1 LKYLFFDIEC
11 ANCQGSQG
19 KIFSF
24 GYLVTDRDFNILVPP
39 TDILMNP
46 DSHFEPYVLNKIL
59 SYPMDQIKNS
69 PEFPEHYGKL
79 KALLE
84 DPDTMVVG
92 FAVRNDVGFLL
103 DECYRYQLD
112 PLSFQFYD
120 VQLILEHQDINKEG
134 KSLEKAYE
142 AWCGE
147 MPQVVHRSDAD
158 AELTMQLLASLC
170 RYHSLYP
177 DELLTESEEYMG
189 FTRDFTWYF
198 PGKEP
203 VDHLS
208 KKPQYD
214 EEGYRIPPAGKE
226 NWMLKGTRNRDEY
239 MVFLDTVKPEPGYQ
253 QDLAGLSFCFSQ
265 LYEERHCK
273 EMFYFVQMIVNRG
286 GKYTKSPG
294 RAKRFVCSLQK
305 DLKCNRQKKAEH
317 EMRRGADIQIMEF
330 PKFLQLMGITR
341 KELRNLPSMEERRME
356 LAKETEKVPG

>member
-1 LKYLFFDIEC
+1 MKYLFFDIEC

-59 SYPMDQIKNS
+59 SYPMEQIRSS
-69 PEFPEHYGKL
+69 PEFPEHYDRL
-79 KALLE
+79 KELLE
-84 DPDTMVVG
+84 DPDTMVIG

-103 DECYRYQLD
+103 DECYRYRLD
-112 PLSFQFYD
+112 PFSFHFYD
-120 VQLILEHQDINKEG
+120 VQQIIEREDINKEG
-134 KSLEKAYE
+134 RSLEKAYE

-147 MPQVVHRSDAD
+147 MPEIVHRSDAD
-158 AELTMQLLASLC
+158 AELTMQVLASLC

-177 DELLTESEEYMG
+177 EELLRSNNEFGGYTK
-189 FTRDFTWYF
+189 DFTWYF
-198 PGKEP
+198 ADKEP

-214 EEGYRIPPAGKE
+214 DEGYRIPPAGKE

-239 MVFLDTVKPEPGYQ
+239 MVFLDEVRPEPGYE
-253 QDLAGLSFCFSQ
+253 QDLQGLSFCFSQ

-273 EMFYFVQMIVNRG
+273 EMFYLVQQIVNRG
-286 GKYTKSPG
+286 GKYTKSPV
-294 RAKRFVCSLQK
+294 RAKRFVCSMQK

-317 EMRRGADIQIMEF
+317 EMRRGADIEILDF
-330 PKFLQLMGITR
+330 PRFLALMGVTR
-341 KELRNLPSMEERRME
+341 KELRMLPSMEERR
-356 LAKETEKVPG
+356 AKLLEEEITV